1 MEMWARLI
9 LVVGSGSCVQNTMV
23 LMLLPVYG
31 DVGQADNGSVQQQLC
46 TEHEG
51 VDAATCVWRRGPG

>member
-1 MEMWARLI
+1 MVVA
-9 LVVGSGSCVQNTMV
+9 LVSSCCVQNTRV

-51 VDAATCVWRRGPG
+51 ADAATCVWR